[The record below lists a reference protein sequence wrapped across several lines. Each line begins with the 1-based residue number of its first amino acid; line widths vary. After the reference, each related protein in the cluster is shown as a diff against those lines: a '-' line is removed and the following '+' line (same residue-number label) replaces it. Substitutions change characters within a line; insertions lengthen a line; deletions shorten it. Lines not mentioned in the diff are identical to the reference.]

1 MARKPAPA
9 RISLDRNRE
18 NYNPRLMPI
27 GISRSLALLHR
38 TFGHYPAAQ
47 RAHILGR
54 FLTAPFLRT
63 LDLVPEGARV
73 LDIGAGHGLLA
84 RLLVEERAGE
94 VVAVEPDL
102 RKVLGGFRHPR
113 VRFVAGFADCIRGR
127 FDAVTLYDVLYRL
140 DPPGR
145 DALLIH
151 AHGLLTP
158 GGILVLKEL
167 DPAARL
173 KARWNRFQ
181 ERLSDR
187 LQMSLGQS
195 RENAT
200 REETAGMLARAGF
213 VDFRWKRVDTGY
225 PHAHI
230 VYTARKP

>member
-1 MARKPAPA
+1 
-9 RISLDRNRE
+9 
-18 NYNPRLMPI
+18 MPI
-27 GISRSLALLHR
+27 GLTRSLALLHR
-38 TFGHYPAAQ
+38 TFGDYAAAQ

-84 RLLVEERAGE
+84 RLLVEERARE

-102 RKVLGGFRHPR
+102 RKTLAAYKHPR
-113 VRFVAGFADCIRGR
+113 VRFVAGFADCIRGC

-140 DPPGR
+140 DPAGR

-158 GGILVLKEL
+158 GGILVLKDL
-167 DPAARL
+167 DPAAPL
-173 KARWNRFQ
+173 KSRWNRLQ

-187 LQMSLGQS
+187 LHTGVGQS
-195 RENAT
+195 RDNAT
-200 REETAGMLARAGF
+200 REETAQMLARAGF
-213 VDFRWKRVDTGY
+213 VDFHRKRIDAGY